1 MAAVEHGC
9 GDRLQN
15 LSFSLHSSLGPS
27 ATFVKSMK
35 NFRKLKQLE
44 LDMELLS
51 IPSDLSTFRGE
62 TSTTN
67 PPLRDILPTS
77 VDRISLLVGNVWEQ
91 PAGLKNLLA
100 EVCTGGES
108 KLPNLKE
115 IVIRTQESGRRGER
129 SPRTALE
136 KIFDVPVESLGIIPS
151 DSTEY
156 TARSNCFL
164 PLNSG
169 LDRGLGSDV
178 IPTMEPPPYDL
189 TPVPSTPSVPESNA
203 RISVVGVED
212 FMPSFMT
219 GWCDRYGID

>member
-1 MAAVEHGC
+1 MTAVEHGC

-100 EVCTGGES
+100 EGDAVKEVQERLS
-108 KLPNLKE
+108 K
-115 IVIRTQESGRRGER
+115 
-129 SPRTALE
+129 
-136 KIFDVPVESLGIIPS
+136 KIFDVSVESLGIIPS

-178 IPTMEPPPYDL
+178 IPTVEPPPYDL

-203 RISVVGVED
+203 RISLVGVED

-219 GWCDRYGID
+219 GWYDRYGID